1 MHVAWASISL
11 LSSASAMVTIV
22 TAITAFVTSAV
33 SARSFAIARTVPRRQ
48 QASRP
53 LSTAIANDKTKN
65 EARHVA

>member
-11 LSSASAMVTIV
+11 LSSASVMV
-22 TAITAFVTSAV
+22 TAIAAIVTSAV
-33 SARSFAIARTVPRRQ
+33 SARSVAIARIVPRRQ